1 MQRKRSQAGIVR
13 KGMQRTAAFFT
24 IPVLQQER
32 PMIELTKLQNAKIVV
47 NADMIEFVESTP
59 DTLITTS
66 TGKKLMVQESVEKV
80 IELVI
85 AYRRRCLTTPRKR
98 S

>member
-1 MQRKRSQAGIVR
+1 MQSKRSEAGIVR
-13 KGMQRTAAFFT
+13 RGVQGTAAFFT
-24 IPVLQQER
+24 IPALQQER

-80 IELVI
+80 IEMVI

-98 S
+98 P

>member
-1 MQRKRSQAGIVR
+1 
-13 KGMQRTAAFFT
+13 
-24 IPVLQQER
+24 
-32 PMIELTKLQNAKIVV
+32 MIELTKLQNTKIVV
-47 NADMIEFVESTP
+47 NAEMIEFIESTP

-85 AYRRRCLTTPRKR
+85 AYKRKCLEIPRKR
-98 S
+98 T

>member
-1 MQRKRSQAGIVR
+1 
-13 KGMQRTAAFFT
+13 
-24 IPVLQQER
+24 
-32 PMIELTKLQNAKIVV
+32 MIELTKLQNAKIVV
-47 NADMIEFVESTP
+47 NADMIEFVERTP

-85 AYRRRCLTTPRKR
+85 AYRRRILTTPRKR
-98 S
+98 P